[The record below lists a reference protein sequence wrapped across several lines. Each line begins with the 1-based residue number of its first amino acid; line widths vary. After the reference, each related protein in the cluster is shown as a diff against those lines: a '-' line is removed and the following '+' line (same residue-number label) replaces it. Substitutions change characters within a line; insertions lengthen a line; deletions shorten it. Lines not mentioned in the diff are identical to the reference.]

1 MEFILQHKGTVTL
14 RTNRLLLRRFLPGD
28 EEAMFQNWTRD
39 PMVSKFMRWAPHQSV
54 QETQEF
60 LGSILHRYQDA
71 GFYRWAIV
79 AEPFGA
85 PIGTIALMPVCENDL
100 CYEIA
105 YCIGH
110 SWWGNG
116 YTAEAL
122 QAVLKFGF
130 QEVGINRVEAYHSV
144 NNPGSG
150 RVMEKAG
157 MQKEGFSRQKYLCSQ
172 GFQDCYLYGITRDLW
187 LKNKTA
193 I

>member
-14 RTNRLLLRRFLPGD
+14 RTNRLLLHRFLPGD
-28 EEAMFQNWTRD
+28 EEAMFQNWTKD
-39 PMVSKFMRWAPHQSV
+39 PAVSKFMRWAPHQSV

-60 LGSILHRYQDA
+60 LGSILRRYQDA

-79 AEPFGA
+79 AEPFGV

-100 CYEIA
+100 CYEVA

-110 SWWGNG
+110 FWWGNG

-122 QAVLKFGF
+122 QAILEFAF

-157 MQKEGFSRQKYLCSQ
+157 MQKGRLFTAKISLFSRLSGLLSVWNNTGSLVK
-172 GFQDCYLYGITRDLW
+172 
-187 LKNKTA
+187 K
-193 I
+193 